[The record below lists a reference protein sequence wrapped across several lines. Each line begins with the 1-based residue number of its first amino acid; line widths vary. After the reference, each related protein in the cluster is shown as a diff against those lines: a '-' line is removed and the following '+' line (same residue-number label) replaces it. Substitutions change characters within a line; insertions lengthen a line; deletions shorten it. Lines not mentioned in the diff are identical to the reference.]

1 MHARSTEARS
11 VDCKLRSQS
20 FVGWLAFN
28 KADRLDLSCPLIRPA
43 PVPRAS
49 GGGLGYGGQN
59 NIWKYKKKSS
69 PDKRRVFYTLDLR
82 HLFASSAERYI
93 LYPLTAAAPGAA
105 AGTHGMAHTTTTTTK
120 TPSFVTGTDA
130 PGVSTPRQRLEQWL
144 ELLCSPLGGMPG
156 LIALPPT
163 RSLSLSLAGRDK
175 IHKSDVLYQRKHGN
189 GCVWARCVGDFNPS
203 TFAESTALCRSAPG
217 LSWHLPGVTRMF
229 THGTATQQQ
238 QQPKK
243 PPTHNVLNQRQQCA
257 KQC

>member
-43 PVPRAS
+43 PVHQAS

-105 AGTHGMAHTTTTTTK
+105 AGTHGMAHTTTTTKNTLICHRDRRTWCEHT
-120 TPSFVTGTDA
+120 TPTARTMARTFVL
-130 PGVSTPRQRLEQWL
+130 STRWYARPDSLAANTL
-144 ELLCSPLGGMPG
+144 
-156 LIALPPT
+156 
-163 RSLSLSLAGRDK
+163 SLSLSPVA
-175 IHKSDVLYQRKHGN
+175 IKSINQMCSTNENTAMAACGLVVSGILTRRHSRRAP
-189 GCVWARCVGDFNPS
+189 VVPHSVAR
-203 TFAESTALCRSAPG
+203 
-217 LSWHLPGVTRMF
+217 LPGY
-229 THGTATQQQ
+229 HGTCQA
-238 QQPKK
+238 
-243 PPTHNVLNQRQQCA
+243 
-257 KQC
+257 